1 MSDVYGLFL
10 YTKSIFFNA
19 SVGATV
25 TAAGRNVISTSAL
38 TVEEIG
44 NGYRSYLIEAHLQII
59 DVAKQETA
67 ELSSKYTL
75 PKVDVETVLKH
86 MLLYH
91 YEGYYALSF
100 LRHTLELLTD
110 DELSV
115 VYLKNN
121 FKEFIKIPEVKD
133 VIEEMYNE
141 NNKWRTELS
150 EHDAKVEDLVCKV
163 FKRATSTE
171 QEKMKKS
178 YMVAYAK
185 HPVYGKLAK
194 ELKRMSGELLM
205 GFYFY
210 SGDYINGTYRETS
223 VDIFEHMERV
233 KIPTA
238 DTDSNVS
245 CVFDECEYMNTV
257 FNDFVKDDEFVEEV
271 ATTVIT
277 TVIFTGSIDKS
288 LDRYT
293 KAIGVNSDYS
303 HLIEMEEETTMAD
316 LHLTT
321 GKKKYVFSYFI
332 QDGNF
337 NAKVYDTI
345 KIKGMQSIKSDYNA
359 DICERVNDI
368 FNRKIMANLN
378 DLNYREVIEE
388 AKALTDE
395 IDGMLKS
402 EDYILHKSTI
412 KKSNK
417 GSEELAFGDSK
428 NKMAR
433 LWKRFNLDGEIDYP
447 GSYRELDIRF
457 SDSLL
462 ESIKEEFPEIYLAL
476 QEHVMEIK
484 LFEFYRNCIN
494 GARKFLDGNGKID
507 IVTLRTIDDLAA
519 DVLIRFCNNVIKL
532 NAEQLDERFAKRM
545 SFDIFKDINDETFT
559 KLARKVLGLGPRD
572 VITWST
578 ENKDVSISISN
589 QDIIDNIEKLALP
602 IDINVVPEFMKLNDF
617 ELIDAEFAATGEFLL
632 GGLTDTLGISCPRNT
647 SDKMLIS
654 SALQSY

>member
-1 MSDVYGLFL
+1 MYGLFL
-10 YTKSIFFNA
+10 YSKSIFFNA

-59 DVAKQETA
+59 EVAKSESA
-67 ELSSKYTL
+67 ELNSKYTL
-75 PKVDVETVLKH
+75 PRVDVETVLKH

-91 YEGYYALSF
+91 YDGYYALSF
-100 LRHTLELLTD
+100 LRHTLEQLTPE
-110 DELSV
+110 ELST
-115 VYLKNN
+115 VYMKNN
-121 FKEFIKIPEVKD
+121 FKEFVKVPEVSA
-133 VIEEMYNE
+133 VIEDIYKE
-141 NNKWRTELS
+141 NCKWREELS
-150 EHDAKVEDLVCKV
+150 EHDTKVEDLVCKV
-163 FKRATSTE
+163 FKRMDSTNK
-171 QEKMKKS
+171 EKMKKS
-178 YMVAYAK
+178 YIVGYSK
-185 HPVYGKLAK
+185 HPIYGALAK
-194 ELKRMSGELLM
+194 KLKKMSGELLM

-210 SGDYINGTYRETS
+210 SGDYINGSYRETS

-245 CVFDECEYMNTV
+245 CVFDECEYMNEV
-257 FNDFVKDDEFVEEV
+257 FNDYIKDDEFIEEV

-277 TVIFTGSIDKS
+277 TIIFTGSIDKS

-293 KAIGVNSDYS
+293 KAIGVSSDYS
-303 HLIEMEEETTMAD
+303 HLIEMEEETTMSD
-316 LHLTT
+316 LQLTT
-321 GKKKYVFSYFI
+321 GKKKYVFGYFI

-337 NAKVYDTI
+337 NVKVYDTI

-368 FNRKIMANLN
+368 FNRKVMAKL
-378 DLNYREVIEE
+378 DELNYKEVITE
-388 AKALTDE
+388 AKELTE
-395 IDGMLKS
+395 YIDSTIKS
-402 EDYILHKSTI
+402 DDYILHKSTI

-417 GSEELAFGDSK
+417 SSEELAFGDSK

-447 GSYRELDIRF
+447 GSYRELDIKF
-457 SDSLL
+457 SEPLL
-462 ESIKEEFPEIYLAL
+462 ESIKDEFPEIYIAL
-476 QEHVMEIK
+476 VEHVSEIK

-494 GARKFLDGNGKID
+494 GARKFMDGNGKID
-507 IVTLRTIDDLAA
+507 AVTLRTTDSLAC
-519 DVLIRFCNNVIKL
+519 DVIVKFCSNVIKL
-532 NAEQLDERFAKRM
+532 NPDQLDERFAKRM
-545 SFDIFKDINDETFT
+545 SYDMFKDINEESFT
-559 KLARKVLGLGPRD
+559 KLVRKVLGLGPRD
-572 VITWST
+572 VVHWST
-578 ENKDVSISISN
+578 ENRDVVMNISN

-602 IDINVVPEFMKLNDF
+602 IDINIVPEFIKLNDY

-632 GGLTDTLGISCPRNT
+632 GGLTDTLGISCPRNS